1 MKLHLPLFLR
11 CSLLSVLALA
21 PVWGGTLSSEVDLQ
35 VYADFGQN
43 RGRYSTSNVNALL
56 QELNKNGVTISY
68 NNGAADYTLEH
79 GMISF
84 DSRQENNGASAAVC
98 YNYIA
103 TVSHNGVQN
112 PYFSYLELGEANS
125 IQYKGIEYRY
135 PNYFD
140 NGTAGAFIHSAPSE
154 VFQADFKL
162 TRLSK
167 IVTDVTTSN
176 LYSSDKLTY
185 ENVYGELLYR
195 SGGGYSDVY
204 NPETGVDT
212 GIERCIT
219 GAILQIDGLGKTQN
233 GNFWMGHTADGW
245 DVTVDP
251 LPFGVNSGD
260 SGSPVWIW
268 DDEAKEYRYVA
279 AVALEDGNL
288 ANGTS
293 KGNLDF
299 AAQVVDSYDR
309 TIATAS
315 SQIILGQTSLT
326 DETISQDS
334 VSTTLW
340 KGEATDAQGNVL
352 ASYTGVQNGLNT
364 WNDMAAIR
372 DLDNWYARTQDYL
385 NAGQNNTT
393 EGRLDYADLF
403 MTDNL
408 VFQATD
414 NASYEVIL
422 SGDLDLGIG
431 YTEFTKGNQTAASY
445 TIKGDGYLDS
455 AGYVIGEGVD
465 VYLQLVSD
473 DKTRELRKIGAG
485 NLHLEGTGNSDVM
498 LNLGGSGKTYLNQ
511 KDGYAAYNV
520 LANNGSTV
528 VLEGGVAQIKRDFT
542 FGSGGGTLD
551 FHGRSWTEGAEGN
564 FSLKALTQD
573 AIIANYK
580 SGTTADVTFTSG
592 GTFLGS
598 FRDAEDAALKV
609 HYAGSGTWTLNS
621 IHTRLSHAAS
631 GLSVDSGKV
640 VLVGTNTEHAAGNLA
655 GTSKPW
661 NNANDWHY
669 ADAAMNVEVKNGAV
683 FELGSHA
690 RLSGTVTVNAGGT
703 YIMRE
708 GVQNRYEYIEGGY
721 KLEDTYA
728 ISSFYG
734 HKGDTVLNGAL
745 KIVFSEGT
753 TSNLTYAGNI
763 SGTGSLMVNTAG
775 GTLTL
780 TGKNTFTG
788 TKELQHGHVIAD
800 NVAALGA
807 GAGWQIA
814 EGATLTVQSGLNA
827 GNILS
832 LVDASGS
839 SGLLALGNDVE
850 HAVDL
855 SGSQLILGAESGK
868 TVRYGDASETI
879 HSPRLGG
886 GGGTL
891 EVYGSLAANDLVVG
905 RAGEQGVVRLMNEN
919 NALTGTITMHGQV
932 ALDATSTAIGNAKVH
947 LGYGSGMMLRESAQ
961 NLRGK
966 LTADS
971 SGSFLLDYYSADSVD
986 MSGASSLSL
995 SAAGETVYAGTIN
1008 ISSSDAYRLGGFT
1021 GSLELSNNGALKG
1034 ANALVV
1040 DAKGTTGGRVVLAA
1054 QSGYSGAVTVQ
1065 DGSGNGAGKVTL
1077 AFSQDNAL
1085 ASASGSTVNRGGVL
1099 DVGSTTQ
1106 TIRNLQVNEGG
1117 LLTSESGGTLVFD
1130 MQSEKYQYGSMRLD
1144 NAEKTGSA
1152 NLVLAAADNEWNLFT
1167 VKQGTLF
1174 TRVNNSLSATGITR
1188 VESGATLNLN
1198 TWDGNGFRARTMHG
1212 NIQLGNG
1219 ANMTTGTG
1227 NFDVTLTGTF
1237 GVDAGGSA
1245 NVQGGK
1251 WHLTGAD
1258 YNNNGGTVA
1267 FTAAGLYLDSATAQ
1281 RIGGTVSIDKSTSF
1295 HSTAGADN
1303 MLKQFS
1309 HINIA
1314 ADQTLKLEDTTWN
1327 TIWSLDKLTGS
1338 GNLEWNSDTTHSKT
1352 ARVIIG
1358 GNGGFSGNIVVN
1370 RSCDDQWYTRKYQ
1383 ALLQI
1388 DGENAIC
1395 GATVNLNGAGGDDS
1409 HITLAINASTVNI
1422 AGLKGNA
1429 YSHLI
1434 AGAAPVDS
1442 GSTTAPSSTAS
1453 RTLSLTGTGVYEFAG
1468 SVAGDSSYGLNL
1480 AHSGSGTQRFTGSS
1494 VVIHDASSI
1503 GGGVLDL
1510 SGSASLQVLGN
1521 LEIGQN
1527 SRINLGTLQYS
1538 LDSGKSLTVSG
1549 SGATLNAG
1557 LDLNGGSLIF
1567 DAAALDQTGFDLGG
1581 SLSVTSGAVI
1591 NFTGLTTALDCQ
1603 SFTLTT
1609 GDWSGVLN
1617 TLSSADLIF
1626 MRADFTTNGSGNLVV
1641 TFARNGY
1648 LWNGTDSAWSWSTS
1662 AFSTDT
1668 SAPNANSNV
1677 VFSDAAAKTT
1687 VNVDGD
1693 VSASSLY
1700 FENSSKDY
1708 QLSDAGGSKI
1718 VTNTIVQTGSGKTT
1732 IDPWTVIKSGV
1743 DVQSGT
1749 LVLDDADF
1757 DGSGAVISV
1766 ADGELSLKLGEKETV
1781 SSLVLKDGANFKLTG
1796 NKILTVSN
1804 GVQKNIEGAVQM
1816 SAYGSSSI
1824 TDNKS
1829 DYAVNGGSLHIGS
1842 EAADGSVIL
1851 KSVSL
1856 KNGGELHVEGG
1867 DLGLENGISAGAGQS
1882 SVHVDGGNL
1891 VLSKDYVI
1899 SGVSE
1904 GGSLDINIRN
1914 GGLYAAGISTK
1925 SAKIKLQ
1932 DGGVLASSAYE
1943 SLISHYAC
1951 DIELSGKATVSDSM
1965 CRLMSSKVST
1975 TSAVGNIELSGKI
1988 SSAGDADLHVDV
2000 SKGGR
2005 VVISGEAA
2013 VSGDITV
2020 AASGHLGVADKLAVT
2035 VKDEVWSGSQASG
2048 VQISSRNGSA
2058 DAAIAGGSK
2067 LAWADGTAMIH
2078 GTAAG
2083 PAQVSNALVELYD
2096 GATLS
2101 LQNVVLGSDSQ
2112 IKTVTDSASATISA
2126 SNVGLH
2132 VVTPGTALTLNADQ
2146 SLTLS
2151 GSDESYTLKAG
2162 SQVLSITT
2170 DVLAGSL
2177 TLTGESLMVSFDGYD
2192 LAAYDAVQ
2200 LQFGAGVTVDSTMLV
2215 TGQAQVEQGT
2225 APQMMTG
2232 SYVTNGNVGS
2242 IVFIMN
2248 HNIPEPTTST
2258 LSLLA
2263 LAGLAMRRRRR

>member
-140 NGTAGAFIHSAPSE
+140 NGTAGTFIHSAPSE

-219 GAILQIDGLGKTQN
+219 GAIQQIDGLGKTQN

-315 SQIILGQTSLT
+315 SQIILGQTSQT

-372 DLDNWYARTQDYL
+372 DLDNWYAKTQDYL

-393 EGRLDYADLF
+393 AGRLDYADLF

-422 SGDLDLGIG
+422 SGALDLGIG

-485 NLHLEGTGNSDVM
+485 NLHLEGTGSSDVM

-551 FHGRSWTEGAEGN
+551 FHGHSWTEGAEGN

-580 SGTTADVTFTSG
+580 SGTAADVTFTSG

-621 IHTRLSHAAS
+621 IHTKLSHAAS

-640 VLVGTNTEHAAGNLA
+640 ALVGTNTEHAAGNLA

-669 ADAAMNVEVKNGAV
+669 ADAALNVEVKNGAV

-690 RLSGTVTVNAGGT
+690 RLTGTVTVNAGGT

-734 HKGDTVLNGAL
+734 HKGDTVLNGAMQ
-745 KIVFSEGT
+745 IVFSEET

-763 SGTGSLMVNTAG
+763 SGSGSMMVSTAG

-788 TKELQHGHVIAD
+788 AKELQHGHVIAD

-832 LVDASGS
+832 LVDASDS

-919 NALTGTITMHGQV
+919 NALTGTITMQGQV
-932 ALDATSTAIGNAKVH
+932 ALDATSTAIGNAKVQ

-961 NLRGK
+961 NLRDK
-966 LTADS
+966 LTSDS
-971 SGSFLLDYYSADSVD
+971 SGSFLLDYYTADSVD

-995 SAAGETVYAGTIN
+995 SAAGETVYAGSIN

-1065 DGSGNGAGKVTL
+1065 DGSDNGSGKVTL

-1085 ASASGSTVNRGGVL
+1085 ASASGTTVNRGGVL

-1117 LLTSESGGTLVFD
+1117 LLTSGADGTLVFD
-1130 MQSEKYQYGSMRLD
+1130 MQSEKFQYGSMRLE

-1152 NLVLAAADNEWNLFT
+1152 NLVLAAADNEWELFT

-1174 TRVNNSLSATGITR
+1174 TRVDNSLSATGITR

-1237 GVDAGGSA
+1237 GVDAGGRA
-1245 NVQGGK
+1245 NMTGGK
-1251 WHLTGAD
+1251 WILTGGN
-1258 YNNNGGTVA
+1258 YNQDGGTIA
-1267 FTAAGLYLDSATAQ
+1267 FASSELRLASASAQ
-1281 RIGGTVSIDKSTSF
+1281 RIGGTVSVESDTRFYSSEGN
-1295 HSTAGADN
+1295 SD
-1303 MLKQFS
+1303 MLKQFN

-1314 ADQTLKLEDTTWN
+1314 AGKKLSLEENHWN
-1327 TIWSLDKLTGS
+1327 TIWRVDSLTGS
-1338 GNLEWNSDTTHSKT
+1338 GNIEWTSDTTHWST
-1352 ARVIIG
+1352 ARVILG
-1358 GNGGFSGNIVVN
+1358 GSGEYSGNISVN
-1370 RSCDDQWYTRKYQ
+1370 RNYNVGDRTHQ
-1383 ALLQI
+1383 AFLEI
-1388 DGENAIC
+1388 AGEKAVS
-1395 GATVNLNGAGGDDS
+1395 GAVINLNGGSSTSVISLALNAAKVQMGG
-1409 HITLAINASTVNI
+1409 LN
-1422 AGLKGNA
+1422 GNA
-1429 YSHLI
+1429 HSHVM
-1434 AGAAPVDS
+1434 AGAAVAS
-1442 GSTTAPSSTAS
+1442 AASTSAPAS
-1453 RTLSLTGTGVYEFAG
+1453 
-1468 SVAGDSSYGLNL
+1468 
-1480 AHSGSGTQRFTGSS
+1480 
-1494 VVIHDASSI
+1494 
-1503 GGGVLDL
+1503 
-1510 SGSASLQVLGN
+1510 SGSAALILNGSGNYTFSGQLGHENDTAEKSISLVMNGTGTQTINGSLAVLNDVHALQGRLNVTPTSLCVMGN
-1521 LEIGQN
+1521 LAVGKDATL
-1527 SRINLGTLQYS
+1527 NLGSYRYS
-1538 LDSGKSLTVSG
+1538 LDSGKSLTISG
-1549 SGATLNAG
+1549 SGAALNAG

-1581 SLSVTSGAVI
+1581 SLSATSGAVI
-1591 NFTGLTTALDCQ
+1591 NFTGLTTALDGQ

-1626 MRADFTTNGSGNLVV
+1626 MRADFTTNASGNLVV

-1648 LWNGTDSAWSWSTS
+1648 LWNGSDSAWSWSTS

-1687 VNVDGD
+1687 VNVDGY

-1796 NKILTVSN
+1796 NRVLTVSN
-1804 GVQKNIEGAVQM
+1804 GVQKNIEGSVQM

-1867 DLGLENGISAGAGQS
+1867 YLGLENGISAGAGQS

-1965 CRLMSSKVST
+1965 YRLMNSKVST
-1975 TSAVGNIELSGKI
+1975 TSAVGNIELSGKM
-1988 SSAGDADLHVDV
+1988 SSTGDADLHVDV

-2020 AASGHLGVADKLAVT
+2020 AASGHLGVADKLT
-2035 VKDEVWSGSQASG
+2035 VKDWAGAQSTG

-2067 LAWADGTAMIH
+2067 LVWADGTAQIH
-2078 GTAAG
+2078 GTSAA

-2101 LQNVVLGSDSQ
+2101 LQNVMLGSDSQ

-2151 GSDESYTLKAG
+2151 GTDESYTLKAG

-2170 DVLAGSL
+2170 DVLAGRL

>member
-1 MKLHLPLFLR
+1 M
-11 CSLLSVLALA
+11 
-21 PVWGGTLSSEVDLQ
+21 Q

-84 DSRQENNGASAAVC
+84 DSRQENDGPSAAVC

-103 TVSHNGVQN
+103 TVSHNGVQK

-125 IQYKGIEYRY
+125 IRYMGIEYRY

-219 GAILQIDGLGKTQN
+219 GAIQQIDGLGKTQN

-279 AVALEDGNL
+279 AVALQDDNL

-299 AAQVVDSYDR
+299 AAQVVESYDR

-315 SQIILGQTSLT
+315 GKIILGQTAQT
-326 DETISQDS
+326 DVTISQDA

-352 ASYTGVQNGLNT
+352 ASYTGVQKGLNT

-431 YTEFTKGNQTAASY
+431 YTEFSRGNQAAASY

-465 VYLQLVSD
+465 VFLQLVSD

-485 NLHLEGTGNSDVM
+485 NLHLEGTGNSNVM
-498 LNLGGSGKTYLNQ
+498 LNLGGAGKTYLNQ
-511 KDGYAAYNV
+511 KEGYAAYNV

-528 VLEGGVAQIKRDFT
+528 VLEGGVSQIKRDFT
-542 FGSGGGTLD
+542 FGNGGGTLD
-551 FHGRSWTEGAEGN
+551 FHGHSWTEGAEGN

-580 SGTTADVTFTSG
+580 FGTTSDVTFTTG

-598 FRDAEDAALKV
+598 FRDAADAALKV
-609 HYAGSGTWTLNS
+609 HYAGTGTWTLNS
-621 IHTRLSHAAS
+621 IHTNLSNAAS

-640 VLVGTNTEHAAGNLA
+640 VLVGTNTEHAAGNLT

-661 NNANDWHY
+661 NNADDWHY
-669 ADAAMNVEVKNGAV
+669 ADAGMNVEVQNEAV

-690 RLSGTVTVNAGGT
+690 RLTGTVTVNEGGT

-728 ISSFYG
+728 ISAFYG
-734 HKGDTVLNGAL
+734 HKGDTVLNGAMQ
-745 KIVFSEGT
+745 IVFSEGT
-753 TSNLTYAGNI
+753 SSNLTYAGNI

-780 TGKNTFTG
+780 TGENTFTG
-788 TKELQHGHVIAD
+788 AKELQQGHIIAD

-832 LVDASGS
+832 LVDASSS
-839 SGLLALGNDVE
+839 SGLLVLGNDVE

-891 EVYGSLAANDLVVG
+891 EVLASVEASNLELG
-905 RAGEQGVVRLMNEN
+905 RDGETGVVRLANTN
-919 NALTGTITMHGQV
+919 NALTGTISMKGQV
-932 ALDATSTAIGNAKVH
+932 ALDATSESIGNALVN
-947 LGYGSGMMLRESAQ
+947 LDYGKGLILRESVQ
-961 NLRGK
+961 NIKGK
-966 LTADS
+966 LTDDS
-971 SGSFLLDYYSADSVD
+971 SGSLLLDFYTGSSID
-986 MSGASSLSL
+986 MRGEARLSL
-995 SAAGETVYAGTIN
+995 SAAGETDYAGTIRVGA
-1008 ISSSDAYRLGGFT
+1008 SDSYRLGGFVGSLSLSHNAAIT
-1021 GSLELSNNGALKG
+1021 GS
-1034 ANALVV
+1034 NALIV
-1040 DAKGTTGGRVVLAA
+1040 DAKGTSGGTVILSS
-1054 QSGYSGAVTVQ
+1054 QTQYSGAVTVQ
-1065 DGSGNGAGKVTL
+1065 DGSGNGTGSVTL
-1077 AFSQDNAL
+1077 TFSQDNAISGA
-1085 ASASGSTVNRGGVL
+1085 ASVTVNRGGVL
-1099 DVGSTTQ
+1099 DVGSTAQ
-1106 TIRNLQVNEGG
+1106 TIRDLQVNDGG
-1117 LLTSESGGTLVFD
+1117 LLTSGIGGMLVFD
-1130 MQSEKYQYGSMRLD
+1130 MQSEKFQHGSMRLD
-1144 NAEKTGSA
+1144 KAEKTGSA

-1174 TRVNNSLSATGITR
+1174 TRVDNSLSATGITR

-1198 TWDGNGFRARTMHG
+1198 TWNGDGFRIRRMHG

-1219 ANMTTGTG
+1219 ANMTTGSG
-1227 NFDVTLTGTF
+1227 DYEVSLTGTF
-1237 GVDAGGSA
+1237 AVDAGGRA
-1245 NVQGGK
+1245 NMTGGK
-1251 WHLTGAD
+1251 WILTSGS
-1258 YNNNGGTVA
+1258 YNQDGGTIA
-1267 FTAAGLYLDSATAQ
+1267 FASSELRLSSASAQ
-1281 RIGGTVSIDKSTSF
+1281 RIGGTLSVESDTLFYSSEG
-1295 HSTAGADN
+1295 SSD
-1303 MLKQFS
+1303 MLKQFN

-1314 ADQTLKLEDTTWN
+1314 AGKTLTVDENHWN
-1327 TIWSLDKLTGS
+1327 TIWRFDALTGS
-1338 GNLEWNSDTTHSKT
+1338 GNMVWNSDTTHWST
-1352 ARVIIG
+1352 ARVILG
-1358 GNGGFSGNIVVN
+1358 GNGEYSGNITVN
-1370 RSCDDQWYTRKYQ
+1370 RNYNVGDRTHQSFLEIAADKAVSGATINLNGASATSVASLAVNAGNAEVAGVNANEHSHMLAGAAPSNAKSTSAPSSSRISTLQFTGSGDYTYSGTIAGNESNGLILVQ
-1383 ALLQI
+1383 AGTGTQRLNGSSVVLRGAGLKNTGTLDMSSVQNLSVLGDITIAGAGSLNMGGCQYSLDAGYTLNVAAGGASLTTNMVLNGGTLLFDAGLLNDSSTLLQYAGALI
-1388 DGENAIC
+1388 SQT
-1395 GATVNLNGAGGDDS
+1395 GATVNF
-1409 HITLAINASTVNI
+1409 TNI
-1422 AGLKGNA
+1422 SADV
-1429 YSHLI
+1429 I
-1434 AGAAPVDS
+1434 
-1442 GSTTAPSSTAS
+1442 GS
-1453 RTLSLTGTGVYEFAG
+1453 
-1468 SVAGDSSYGLNL
+1468 
-1480 AHSGSGTQRFTGSS
+1480 
-1494 VVIHDASSI
+1494 
-1503 GGGVLDL
+1503 
-1510 SGSASLQVLGN
+1510 
-1521 LEIGQN
+1521 
-1527 SRINLGTLQYS
+1527 
-1538 LDSGKSLTVSG
+1538 
-1549 SGATLNAG
+1549 
-1557 LDLNGGSLIF
+1557 
-1567 DAAALDQTGFDLGG
+1567 
-1581 SLSVTSGAVI
+1581 
-1591 NFTGLTTALDCQ
+1591 
-1603 SFTLTT
+1603 SFTLAS
-1609 GDWSGVLN
+1609 GDWSGVVDA
-1617 TLSSADLIF
+1617 LSGANLGMCKAEFSVNADK
-1626 MRADFTTNGSGNLVV
+1626 ALVV
-1641 TFARNGY
+1641 TFNENAFKWTGTSSSCS
-1648 LWNGTDSAWSWSTS
+1648 WNAS
-1662 AFSTDT
+1662 AFSGQSYNSSSNLLFDDSAAVT
-1668 SAPNANSNV
+1668 SVTVADSV
-1677 VFSDAAAKTT
+1677 TAA
-1687 VNVDGD
+1687 D
-1693 VSASSLY
+1693 LY
-1700 FENSSKDY
+1700 FVNESKDY
-1708 QLSDAGGSKI
+1708 EVSGAGTINASSINQSGGAHTVIASRANVSHISVSNGRLEFMQADLNGGRIKVENGTLALNLLEDETASLLHFGKDANLKLSGNKRLIVSYGGVKEISGNVNLVLDGSSTVLQDRKSAYSIHNSTLRVSGAVDESGQVLAGGEFFLYDMKLGDGGKLEVDNAWVGVGIGISFE
-1718 VTNTIVQTGSGKTT
+1718 SG
-1732 IDPWTVIKSGV
+1732 
-1743 DVQSGT
+1743 QSAVSLDHEAV
-1749 LVLDDADF
+1749 LVLDDSMGVNCHASLAVPD
-1757 DGSGAVISV
+1757 DESSAVHVSVQNGSMLYAG
-1766 ADGELSLKLGEKETV
+1766 
-1781 SSLVLKDGANFKLTG
+1781 
-1796 NKILTVSN
+1796 
-1804 GVQKNIEGAVQM
+1804 
-1816 SAYGSSSI
+1816 GSSGEGNLTI
-1824 TDNKS
+1824 ELGDNAVLGTS
-1829 DYAVNGGSLHIGS
+1829 AELADYASNVKLVGS
-1842 EAADGSVIL
+1842 EATLTSDLYYLSQRSGKDRFSSTKGIL
-1851 KSVSL
+1851 K
-1856 KNGGELHVEGG
+1856 
-1867 DLGLENGISAGAGQS
+1867 ISGSIESEHNEANLVIAGAASYAG
-1882 SVHVDGGNL
+1882 
-1891 VLSKDYVI
+1891 KDC
-1899 SGVSE
+1899 GVQ
-1904 GGSLDINIRN
+1904 L
-1914 GGLYAAGISTK
+1914 
-1925 SAKIKLQ
+1925 
-1932 DGGVLASSAYE
+1932 
-1943 SLISHYAC
+1943 
-1951 DIELSGKATVSDSM
+1951 
-1965 CRLMSSKVST
+1965 
-1975 TSAVGNIELSGKI
+1975 
-1988 SSAGDADLHVDV
+1988 AGDAVV
-2000 SKGGR
+2000 SGTLTVKSGSMLRLVGEMTPLDSSGFEYAQKAGVR
-2005 VVISGEAA
+2005 LSSKDGSNAATISG
-2013 VSGDITV
+2013 
-2020 AASGHLGVADKLAVT
+2020 
-2035 VKDEVWSGSQASG
+2035 GSY
-2048 VQISSRNGSA
+2048 
-2058 DAAIAGGSK
+2058 
-2067 LAWADGTAMIH
+2067 LAWSPGDKENTAQIR
-2078 GTAAG
+2078 GVWKT
-2083 PAQVSNALVELYD
+2083 PALVENTLVELYD
-2096 GATLS
+2096 GMTLS
-2101 LQNVVLGSDSQ
+2101 LQNLMLSHDSQ
-2112 IKTVTDSASATISA
+2112 IKTVTEAASATISV

-2132 VVTPGTALTLNADQ
+2132 VVTPGTALTLSADQ

-2151 GSDESYTLKAG
+2151 GSNESYTLQAG

-2170 DVLAGSL
+2170 DMLAGNL

-2200 LQFGAGVTVDSTMLV
+2200 LQFGTGVTVDSAMLV
-2215 TGQAQVEQGT
+2215 TGQAQVEQGA

-2232 SYVTNGNVGS
+2232 CYVTSGNVGS
-2242 IVFIMN
+2242 IVFLLN

-2258 LSLLA
+2258 LILLA